1 MTYPWSE
8 PTWICC
14 PNWVCCEVLRLVIV
28 QIISNKADLEGQG
41 VNVRDWGLLR
51 AMRCSRWDLWV
62 QAKTIFITLPA
73 CWLLVFYLVANRCE
87 FKFPNHTWVWNRD
100 SFEAHFSFYTF
111 QDLKW
116 CQRKSS
122 QWQGNTQS
130 LWLRKFPGLENDT
143 TVCITCYAYWA
154 QW

>member
-41 VNVRDWGLLR
+41 VDVDDWGLLR

-73 CWLLVFYLVANRCE
+73 GCWFSTSLQIDVNSN
-87 FKFPNHTWVWNRD
+87 FPIIHGYGIEIHLRLT
-100 SFEAHFSFYTF
+100 FLFTLFSISNGAKESHLNGKEIPKACDWENVL
-111 QDLKW
+111 DLKM
-116 CQRKSS
+116 
-122 QWQGNTQS
+122 TP
-130 LWLRKFPGLENDT
+130 LRY
-143 TVCITCYAYWA
+143 V
-154 QW
+154 